1 MIVDLRSDTVTQ
13 PTEAMW
19 LAMRNAP
26 LGDDVF
32 GDDPT
37 VNELETKVAAMFGM
51 QAAMFCAS
59 GTMTNQIALMCYL
72 GPGEEVILHKDSHI
86 YLYEGGGIM
95 ANTGASV
102 NLLSGPKGKI
112 TSQQIIEAI
121 KPDNYHY
128 PISKLV
134 SLENTMNKAGG
145 SCYEIEEILA
155 IRKTCLKNGLCLHL
169 DGARLANA
177 IVAKNQNWKD
187 YGQNFDSISLCLS
200 KGLGAPI
207 GSVLVGSAAFI
218 KKAKRIRKRIGGG
231 WRQAGMLAA
240 AAIYALDNHV
250 NRLAQD
256 HLRAQ
261 KIAQLI
267 SSKTWIDH
275 VYPVETNI
283 VIAQV
288 KNISEDEI
296 VAKLTQNGILAV
308 TFGPQLIRFVTHLN
322 FEDTQL
328 LAFEDSLK
336 QL

>member
-1 MIVDLRSDTVTQ
+1 MKLDLRSDTVTQ

-19 LAMRNAP
+19 QAMRNAP

-37 VNELETKVAAMFGM
+37 VNELESKVAAMFGM
-51 QAAMFCAS
+51 EAAMFCTS

-102 NLLSGPKGKI
+102 NLLTGAKGHI
-112 TSQQIIEAI
+112 TPQQIVEAI

-145 SCYEIEEILA
+145 TCYEMEDIIA
-155 IRKTCLKNGLCLHL
+155 IRKTCVENGLKLHL

-177 IVAKNQNWKD
+177 IVAKNQEWKD
-187 YGQNFDSISLCLS
+187 FGHNFDSISLCLS

-207 GSVLVGSAAFI
+207 GSVLVGNTAFI

-250 NRLAQD
+250 HRLSED

-267 SSKTWIDH
+267 SSKTWIDY

-288 KNISEDEI
+288 KDISENEI
-296 VAKLTQNGILAV
+296 VAKLADNGILAV
-308 TFGPQLIRFVTHLN
+308 TFGPKLIRFVTHLN
-322 FEDTQL
+322 FEDSQL
-328 LAFEDSLK
+328 LAFEDYLK
-336 QL
+336 Q